1 MPQPR
6 RTPAARPDRTP
17 VVPPIGTAS
26 ATPDTPAPGRS
37 DEAAAA
43 TSSSPLSTKVRTD
56 ALAPSRARTRAGR
69 IATAA
74 DASNGETLRRVREG
88 SGLLA
93 AAAMRRLDEDLDWYR
108 ALPADDRSWVGLVA
122 QAGISAFVTWF
133 ADPAT
138 PPHGVG
144 EIFASAPPE
153 LTRSIS
159 LQHTLQ
165 LVRVVVDVVETHSDR
180 LAAPGSERDLMEA
193 VLRYSRE
200 VAFSAAEV
208 YARAAE
214 MRGAWDARLEALVVD
229 ALLRGE
235 VDDSLRSRVAAL
247 GWSGRG
253 STLVVVGTTQ
263 SALDDL
269 RTSDLRRATRRA
281 ADDALVGIQ
290 GDRLV
295 VFLGGTGDLR
305 AAAASLLPRFGPGP
319 VVMGPT
325 GADMADAA
333 RSARAALAGLA
344 AIAAWPQAPRPVLA
358 DDLLPERVLVGDAT
372 ARAALVTQ
380 AYIPL
385 LSSTGSLLETLTAYL
400 ATGRSLE
407 AAARTLYVHPNTV
420 RYRLRRVAEVTGWD
434 PLDPR
439 EAFVLQ
445 SALAVGRL
453 DHTP

>member
-6 RTPAARPDRTP
+6 RKPAA
-17 VVPPIGTAS
+17 
-26 ATPDTPAPGRS
+26 PAPEGAAPAAS
-37 DEAAAA
+37 PAASTAAA
-43 TSSSPLSTKVRTD
+43 TATAPDAPAGVAAADGLSPARN
-56 ALAPSRARTRAGR
+56 RTRAGR
-69 IATAA
+69 IATAP

-88 SGLLA
+88 SGVLA

-122 QAGISAFVTWF
+122 QAGITAFVTWF
-133 ADPAT
+133 ADPSR

-144 EIFASAPPE
+144 EIFATAPPE

-165 LVRVVVDVVETHSDR
+165 LVRVVVDVVESHSDR
-180 LAAPGSERDLMEA
+180 LAAPGGERDLLEA

-214 MRGAWDARLEALVVD
+214 VRGAWDARLEALVVD
-229 ALLRGE
+229 ALLRGD

-253 STLVVVGTTQ
+253 STLVVVGTTA
-263 SALDDL
+263 SPLDDV

-305 AAAASLLPRFGPGP
+305 EAAASLLPRFGPGP
-319 VVMGPT
+319 VVLGPT
-325 GADMADAA
+325 GTDLADAA

-344 AIAAWPQAPRPVLA
+344 AISAWPQAPRPVLA
-358 DDLLPERVLVGDAT
+358 DDLLPERVLVGDAS
-372 ARAALVTQ
+372 ARALLVEQ
-380 AYIPL
+380 AYVPL
-385 LSSTGSLLETLTAYL
+385 LASTGSLLETLTAYL
-400 ATGRSLE
+400 AAGRSLE

-439 EAFVLQ
+439 EAYVLQ
-445 SALAVGRL
+445 QALAVGRL
-453 DHTP
+453 DHPDA